1 MGTLPG
7 KNIFAEEIFNEGE
20 AIIEEDKAEEINIQQ
35 KRAIEEKFADKVF
48 TKIAFGTAEPIVQ
61 EKVAKSSKFGRS
73 RSPIRHQKA
82 IKKKEKHLV
91 LCTVDFDCQVGFNC
105 EMYIPGLGL
114 KKDMGLRII
123 GVQDIKDVSFWV
135 NNVH

>member
-7 KNIFAEEIFNEGE
+7 RNTLGEELFSEGG
-20 AIIEEDKAEEINIQQ
+20 AIIEEEKAEEINLQQ
-35 KRAIEEKFADKVF
+35 KREIEEKFADKVF
-48 TKIAFGTAEPIVQ
+48 TKIAFGTTEPPIQ
-61 EKVAKSSKFGRS
+61 EKVFKSSKFGRS
-73 RSPIRHQKA
+73 KSPIRHQKT

-91 LCTVDFDCQVGFNC
+91 LCEVDFDCQVRFNC
-105 EMYIPGLGL
+105 EIYIPGLGL

-135 NNVH
+135 NNVS